1 MILNHIGIK
10 CLSAI
15 NATGIAARPDT
26 GEALTL
32 RVSWFLSG

>member
-15 NATGIAARPDT
+15 NATGTAAIPDT
-26 GEALTL
+26 GEALIL
-32 RVSWFLSG
+32 RASWFLSG